1 MNSTIL
7 RFFTKRCTRWVSRVR
22 SSLFVAVI
30 ATTCHPAQA
39 KGPAWVNMGD
49 KEFAHKFAQ
58 EATSDDLK
66 ARSTIAWM
74 LFARVNQPAPNNI
87 VAWESWPS
95 NEDTFDTPATRFAPE
110 KKVRPRP
117 HLQPSIVHQLMNRK
131 RPFSVPGKAG
141 EEITRNKISY
151 DYIWDNKLN
160 TATTAWDR
168 LSKGPALNFPIGA
181 VEIKADWQTGPV
193 LKGAYSSTDATGTT
207 YYLVGLHIMAKV
219 APTPADVFYSEE
231 PSWFW
236 TTFEYQE
243 NPGLSNAQSFLTYHD
258 ALARKESMALLTKA
272 GLDSSAFANYVCNG
286 TQISYS
292 TPTKQPVILGNTTME
307 AFGFT
312 PPSPK
317 GGPLTSPAAW
327 KTWQISCHS
336 CHGSGSANGIST
348 ATNRQ
353 PFVTGN
359 LFINYSSF
367 QNDVMVG
374 ALPPGIADGGY
385 QSFDFVWSIWRAK

>member
-1 MNSTIL
+1 MKMS
-7 RFFTKRCTRWVSRVR
+7 
-22 SSLFVAVI
+22 
-30 ATTCHPAQA
+30 
-39 KGPAWVNMGD
+39 D
-49 KEFAHKFAQ
+49 KEFAHKFAK

-66 ARSTIAWM
+66 AQSTVAWM
-74 LFARVNQPAPNNI
+74 LFSRVNQPMPKNI

-95 NEDTFDTPATRFAPE
+95 NEDTFDTPGTRFTPE

-131 RPFSVPGKAG
+131 TPFSIPDKVG

-151 DYIWDNKLN
+151 DYIWDNQLN
-160 TATTAWDR
+160 VAKTAWDR
-168 LSKGPALNFPIGA
+168 LSSGPALNFPVGA
-181 VEIKADWQTGPV
+181 VEIKADWQTGTALP
-193 LKGAYSSTDATGTT
+193 GAYTSTGADGTV

-219 APTPADVFYSEE
+219 SPTPADVFYSEE

-236 TTFEYQE
+236 TTFEFKD
-243 NPGLSNAQSFLTYHD
+243 NPGLANAQSFLTYHD
-258 ALARKESMALLTKA
+258 ALPREDSLALLTKA
-272 GLDSSAFANYVCNG
+272 GLGSSAFANYVCNG

-292 TPTKQPVILGNTTME
+292 TPQKQPVILGNTTME

-312 PPSPK
+312 PPAPS
-317 GGPLTSPAAW
+317 GGPLTPPAEW

-336 CHGSGSANGIST
+336 CHGSSSANGIAT

-353 PFVTGN
+353 KYVTGN
-359 LFINYSSF
+359 LFINYYSF
-367 QNDVMVG
+367 ENDVVVG

-385 QSFDFVWSIWRAK
+385 KSFDFVWSIWRAK